1 MSQFKFFII
10 TSSIVRKME
19 RKRSVEKIFFE
30 INLAEIY
37 DERNIND
44 KKMLMTQFSVILR
57 TEK

>member
-1 MSQFKFFII
+1 M
-10 TSSIVRKME
+10 RKME

-57 TEK
+57 IEK